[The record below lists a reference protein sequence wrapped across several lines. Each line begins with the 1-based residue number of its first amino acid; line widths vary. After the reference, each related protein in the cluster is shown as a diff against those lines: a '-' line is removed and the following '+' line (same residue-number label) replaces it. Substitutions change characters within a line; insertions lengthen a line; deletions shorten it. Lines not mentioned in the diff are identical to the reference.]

1 VEAKDAANSIRRW
14 LNDERLE
21 TREVEDGK
29 ALLHLHV
36 KYPPTKDGHIFNIVI
51 PKNRSLI
58 LIYSVTRVDKG
69 QQNEMIEYRNED
81 LIGWKTW
88 LHDIRMNLTRSTLDW
103 VLHVGKEDSQKRPG
117 ALQAFNISRPIWFDG
132 LSQNEIMQTMR
143 RVWLTK
149 LSIIHQIKFD
159 YGKGVGKPGPVD
171 DWKARK
177 RGPPIRSSQNSAIES
192 PEIDY
197 DEEAGFGQG
206 FHPSE
211 WA

>member
-1 VEAKDAANSIRRW
+1 MEAKDAANSIRGW

-58 LIYSVTRVDKG
+58 LNYSVTRVDKG

-103 VLHVGKEDSQKRPG
+103 VLHVGKEDSQKQS
-117 ALQAFNISRPIWFDG
+117 LKQLN
-132 LSQNEIMQTMR
+132 
-143 RVWLTK
+143 VVC
-149 LSIIHQIKFD
+149 H
-159 YGKGVGKPGPVD
+159 
-171 DWKARK
+171 
-177 RGPPIRSSQNSAIES
+177 
-192 PEIDY
+192 
-197 DEEAGFGQG
+197 
-206 FHPSE
+206 
-211 WA
+211 